1 MAWFK
6 DTNVD
11 MAELAS
17 VYRTPNQGVS
27 AKSNSNISFTDYR
40 HMPPQANGSNNT
52 LGANGGNQTLRFDD
66 LHDTG
71 GVVGG
76 SSTYTTGST
85 KGAQSRTLTGAFTA
99 HGASVV
105 RADGSATSQGY
116 MKLGSQSG
124 TPDLRGV
131 GSFGVPTT
139 FSYYLEGI
147 GSEQLS
153 LGGSFFVVVRGSGYQ
168 ASAPAA
174 NSWSTIRV
182 RNLLANGGGFT
193 TNFNQSD
200 GASPIIWSS
209 TVSGTTR
216 IWSASHGLAGVYSN
230 AIGWVG
236 NTTHSIEFI

>member
-1 MAWFK
+1 MSWFK

-52 LGANGGNQTLRFDD
+52 LGINGGNQTLRFDD

-76 SSTYTTGST
+76 SSSYTSGST
-85 KGAQSRTLTGAFTA
+85 KGAATRTLTGAFTA

-105 RADGSATSQGY
+105 RNDGSSTSQGY
-116 MKLGSQSG
+116 MKLGAQTG

-131 GSFGVPTT
+131 GNFGSPST

-147 GSEQLS
+147 GQEALS
-153 LGGSFFVVVRGSGYQ
+153 LGGQLFVVVRGVGYQ

-182 RNLLANGGGFT
+182 RNLLPSGGGFT
-193 TNFNQSD
+193 GDYNQSD
-200 GASPIIWSS
+200 GTSLIGWTSS
-209 TVSGTTR
+209 VSGTSR
-216 IWSASHGLAGVYSN
+216 IWTASHGFAGVYSS
-230 AIGWVG
+230 AISFVG
-236 NTTHSIEFI
+236 NGTHSIEFI

>member
-1 MAWFK
+1 MPWFK

-40 HMPPQANGSNNT
+40 HMPPQANGSNNL
-52 LGANGGNQTLRFDD
+52 LGINGGNQTLRFDD

-76 SSTYTTGST
+76 SNSYSTGST
-85 KGAQSRTLTGAFTA
+85 KGQTTRTITGAFTA

-105 RADGSATSQGY
+105 RTDGSSTAQGA
-116 MKLGSQSG
+116 MKLGSVAG

-131 GSFGVPTT
+131 GSFSSPST

-147 GSEQLS
+147 GQEAVS
-153 LGGSFFVVVRGSGYQ
+153 LGGSLFVVVRGTGYQ
-168 ASAPAA
+168 ASAPAE

-182 RNLLANGGGFT
+182 RNLLPSGGGFT
-193 TNFNQSD
+193 GEFNQSD
-200 GASPIIWSS
+200 GTSLIGWSS
-209 TVSGTTR
+209 SVSGTSR
-216 IWSASHGLAGVYSN
+216 IWTCSIGIAGVYSSG
-230 AIGWVG
+230 IGFVG
-236 NTTHSIEFI
+236 NATHSIEFI